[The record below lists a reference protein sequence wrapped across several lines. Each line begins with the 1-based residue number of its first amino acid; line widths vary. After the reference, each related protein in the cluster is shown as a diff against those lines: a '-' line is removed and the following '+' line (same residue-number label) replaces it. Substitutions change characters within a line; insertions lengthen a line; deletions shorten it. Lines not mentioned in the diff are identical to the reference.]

1 MQTIVTCYY
10 PLEKSKHTLQE
21 YYSWLFNFLM
31 YVDSNIVLFTWGDAA
46 VKMIQSLRDKAGLSD
61 RLVIIQKHY
70 YEFRFSELDWNSQL
84 AKTELPQ
91 LHTTDLFKIWANKSL
106 FVEEAIRLNPFK
118 STLFA
123 WCDAG
128 CWRDTRIAA
137 MCGNGW
143 PVYEKVK
150 PGRLHILAFEDMGPL
165 LQVVK
170 AKTDW
175 THEHVVTE
183 LKTPYKL
190 LVGGTILI
198 GDADAWKHW
207 IPAFES
213 TLKLFFANDLFAG
226 DDQAVIASTALWLS
240 ASQGHQPVFFKVPTQ
255 EDAVLNGLQGDIWFI
270 FQLYFSKHAFKLVTY

>member
-31 YVDSNIVLFTWGDAA
+31 YVDSPIVLFTWGDAA
-46 VKMIQSLRDKAGLSD
+46 VNMIQSLRDKAGLSD

-143 PVYEKVK
+143 PVYEKVQA
-150 PGRLHILAFEDMGPL
+150 GRLHILAFEDMGPL
-165 LQVVK
+165 LQAVK

-175 THEHVVTE
+175 THEHMVTE

-190 LVGGTILI
+190 LVGGTILL
-198 GDADAWKHW
+198 GDADTWKHW

-240 ASQGHQPVFFKVPTQ
+240 ASQEHQPVFFKVPAQ

-270 FQLYFSKHAFKLVTY
+270 FQLYFSKHVFKLVTY

>member
-1 MQTIVTCYY
+1 
-10 PLEKSKHTLQE
+10 
-21 YYSWLFNFLM
+21 
-31 YVDSNIVLFTWGDAA
+31 
-46 VKMIQSLRDKAGLSD
+46 MIQTLRENAGLSA

-84 AKTELPQ
+84 TKTELPDV
-91 LHTTDLFKIWANKSL
+91 HTTDLFKIWANKSL

-118 STLFA
+118 SSLFA

-128 CWRDTRIAA
+128 CWRDTRIAS

-143 PVYEKVK
+143 PVYEKAQ
-150 PGRLHILAFEDMGPL
+150 PGRMHILAFEDMGPL
-165 LQVVK
+165 VQIVK
-170 AKTDW
+170 ALPNW
-175 THEHVVTE
+175 THEQVVAQ
-183 LKTPYKL
+183 LKADYRL

-226 DDQAVIASTALWLS
+226 DDQAVIASTALWL
-240 ASQGHQPVFFKVPTQ
+240 ATSQDHQPLLFKVPKA
-255 EDAVLNGLQGDIWFI
+255 EDAILNGVQGDIWFI
-270 FQLYFSKHAFKLVTY
+270 FQLYFSKHTFKLDTY